1 MKLKINIVLAGFLS
15 ISLGSIAQQLEE
27 PTINENVF
35 FEGNDEIITVEAEHF
50 YKQSKSKIRQWYRKS
65 STEATKMARDEDE
78 KYHLGASN
86 NTYLEILPDTR
97 VTAEDELI
105 AGENFS
111 NEAGQMGI
119 LHYKVNISSPGRYYV
134 WARIFSMGAEDNGLH
149 VGIDENWPEHG
160 QRMQW
165 CEGKNEWTWG
175 SAQRTKLIH
184 CGVAKQIY
192 LDIKK
197 AGIHD
202 IQFSMREDGVKLDK
216 FLLTKDI
223 DYIPNGKGY
232 AEIKKQAT
240 ALSYIDEIAKTV
252 NGTKIMKAI
261 DFPIKNTNFYLDNA
275 WLAINP
281 EKYKEAAVST
291 DFPFENGMYDIIFI
305 GVGENDGQSGFQML
319 VNGNEVGK
327 YSAPLS
333 KNSFEE
339 SIKYNKL
346 WKNIEFKK
354 GDKVTVVATVG
365 TDGTE
370 FTRGRWGGIIFAP
383 KLKGKDILENSKA
396 FSIKKNVGSET
407 IVSGSVTIPKDK

>member
-1 MKLKINIVLAGFLS
+1 MKLKNSILMAGFLS
-15 ISLGSIAQQLEE
+15 ISLSSTAQQFEK
-27 PTINENVF
+27 PTVNEKTV
-35 FEGNDEIITVEAEHF
+35 FEGNKETIAVEAEHF
-50 YKQSKSKIRQWYRKS
+50 YKQSKNEIRQWYRTS
-65 STEATKMARDEDE
+65 STEAPKVGRDEDE
-78 KYHLGASN
+78 QHSLGASN
-86 NTYLEILPDTR
+86 NAYLEILPDTR

-105 AGENFS
+105 VGVNFS

-149 VGIDENWPEHG
+149 VGIDGTWPEHG

-175 SAQRTKLIH
+175 SAQRKELIH
-184 CGVAKQIY
+184 CGVAKEIY
-192 LDIKK
+192 LDIEK

-202 IQFSMREDGVKLDK
+202 IQFSMREDGVELDK

-223 DYIPNGKGY
+223 DYVPNGEGPI
-232 AEIKKQAT
+232 EIKKQLT
-240 ALSYIDEIAKTV
+240 ALSYIDEIGKTV

-261 DFPIKNTNFYLDNA
+261 DFPIENTSFYVDNV

-281 EKYKEAAVST
+281 EKHKEATVTT
-291 DFPFENGMYDIIFI
+291 DFPFENGVYDIIFI

-319 VNGNEVGK
+319 VNGKEVGK

-339 SIKYNKL
+339 SIEYNKL
-346 WKNIEFKK
+346 WKNIELKK
-354 GDKVTVVATVG
+354 SDKITVIATVG

-370 FTRGRWGGIIFAP
+370 FTRGRWGGIVFAP
-383 KLKGKDILENSKA
+383 KSKGKDVLKNSKA

-407 IVSGSVTIPKDK
+407 IVSGSVTNVKK